1 MRLFLKGEKMKLG
14 EIKAEAYRLMFAD
27 IEFPDFSDEQYLNET
42 LETIE
47 QNPNYS
53 EYANGMAGAI
63 NRCFASLENK
73 RVIPEKRVNIAF
85 SKIGKNRAVL
95 SDIADDIHSIDRISY
110 IDEDKNLYIPSVDY
124 AREGRD
130 TLILDVLRGGEYTLI
145 YYPKIPMVKSTDGNS
160 REIDLPDDI
169 ACLIPYFIKGE
180 LYRQDDA
187 NEAAEARN
195 TYEAMVGEL
204 CDNSSSY
211 YGCVDN
217 VYTYGD

>member
-1 MRLFLKGEKMKLG
+1 MKLG

-27 IEFPDFSDEQYLNET
+27 IEFTDFSDEEYLNKT

-53 EYANGMAGAI
+53 EYANAMTGAI

-73 RVIPEKRVNIAF
+73 RVIPEKRVIMEF
-85 SKIGKNRAVL
+85 SKIGVNKVDI

-110 IDEDKNLYIPSVDY
+110 LNEDKNLYIPSVDF
-124 AREGRD
+124 AKEGRD
-130 TLILDVLRGGEYTLI
+130 TVIMNVMQGGEYTLI
-145 YYPKIPMVKSTDGNS
+145 YYPKITRVKSTDGNS
-160 REIDLPDDI
+160 DDVELPDDI

-180 LYRQDDA
+180 LYRHDDA

-195 TYEAMVGEL
+195 TYEAMIDEL
-204 CDNSSSY
+204 CDHSSSS